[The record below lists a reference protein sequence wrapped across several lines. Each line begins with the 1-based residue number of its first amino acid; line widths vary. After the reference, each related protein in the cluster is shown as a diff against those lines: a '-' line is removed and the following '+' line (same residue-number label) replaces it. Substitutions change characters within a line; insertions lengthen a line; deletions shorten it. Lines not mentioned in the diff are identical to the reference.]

1 MCRQLDQWRQKREE
15 QIERE
20 VEEENR
26 RNAIFERQL
35 RVQELLQQR
44 NELQKLLLAVDSLRQ
59 IRVGKLRKQGYTDC
73 DVKDPIE
80 DGLLKRCK
88 EDVADYKEVKVSK
101 KKMEWYN
108 HFHSFTCRTFVS
120 EEKEES
126 DHDYY
131 YGTEMDINKL
141 IAVR

>member
-1 MCRQLDQWRQKREE
+1 M
-15 QIERE
+15 
-20 VEEENR
+20 
-26 RNAIFERQL
+26 
-35 RVQELLQQR
+35 
-44 NELQKLLLAVDSLRQ
+44 DSLRQ

-80 DGLLKRCK
+80 DGLLKCCK
-88 EDVADYKEVKVSK
+88 EDVANYKEVKVSK
-101 KKMEWYN
+101 KEMEWYN

-131 YGTEMDINKL
+131 YGAEMDINKL

>member
-1 MCRQLDQWRQKREE
+1 M
-15 QIERE
+15 
-20 VEEENR
+20 
-26 RNAIFERQL
+26 
-35 RVQELLQQR
+35 
-44 NELQKLLLAVDSLRQ
+44 
-59 IRVGKLRKQGYTDC
+59 
-73 DVKDPIE
+73 
-80 DGLLKRCK
+80 KRCK